1 MAGQVKG
8 MAEDVKIRIRN
19 ARRDANK
26 LIDTEEKGG
35 LLTEDEAKAGKEQVQ
50 ELTKTYETK
59 VDEMVEHKRKEV
71 MEV

>member
-1 MAGQVKG
+1 MKV
-8 MAEDVKIRIRN
+8 RIRS

-35 LLTEDEAKAGKEQVQ
+35 VLTEDEAKEGKEQIQ

-59 VDEMVEHKRKEV
+59 VDEVLEHKKKEIMDV
-71 MEV
+71 